1 VRKLSF
7 RTATG
12 NSHRAAAIS
21 PQNATGEYTS
31 MTLVETARHAR
42 QANRR
47 AMRVALPGALTAA
60 AVVIGAIPLLIQTV
74 LAMQGYFAQDDF
86 LITFR
91 AAHSSPVSPAFLFQ
105 DYNGHISPGMFL
117 YAWLVTAVAPLN
129 FPVAMVPLLLMR
141 VATVV
146 LFWRLLVRVFGRR
159 WALLVPLAVLSGCVV
174 VLLPTLWWAYAIEL
188 VPCQL
193 ALVCALHALVSYLRG
208 GGAKP
213 ATLTVV
219 WVVVGL
225 AFYEKALLF
234 AVVLVAAT
242 ALLTPGRLPLLTA
255 LRAHWRLWLAHAAV
269 GAAFLI
275 LHSAVSTTTVHAGT
289 VEHGAVLDLTRRVVV
304 DTFLVGV
311 FGGPWRPVNSVG
323 VTPSSAILVAVSLA
337 TVVIVVAGLL
347 VRRARAGLAWT
358 MLAGYLLLDVAMVAL
373 VRLGQIGP
381 LIGADPRY
389 TADAIL
395 VGALLGAFAFLR
407 PDDAPAPSKWERSL
421 ATGLAVLVL
430 ATSTVTLLRLSPEMR
445 FTEARSYV
453 DTASAAVA
461 ADPDLVVYDANVPD
475 DIMIGWFGD
484 DGRASRVLGLLPHP
498 PRFDGQSEH
507 LQLLD
512 ANGKPHPVTTL
523 QYAVP
528 AAAKGP
534 AKDCGWP
541 ITATPTA
548 IQLQSPVVN
557 RRVVMLD
564 YYTAGRSEG
573 LLVTGTTRTKV
584 QFHEGLHRLYVVVDA
599 EYDRIELSGLGTPV
613 CLAGLLVGIP

>member
-1 VRKLSF
+1 
-7 RTATG
+7 
-12 NSHRAAAIS
+12 
-21 PQNATGEYTS
+21 

-42 QANRR
+42 PASRR
-47 AMRVALPGALTAA
+47 TVRVAVPGTLTIAA
-60 AVVIGAIPLLIQTV
+60 TVVGAVPLLVQTV
-74 LAMQGYFAQDDF
+74 LAMQGFFAQDDF
-86 LITFR
+86 LITYF

-105 DYNGHISPGMFL
+105 DYNGHVSPGMFL

-141 VATVV
+141 AATVV

-159 WALLVPLAVLSGCVV
+159 WALLVPLAVVSGCVV

-208 GGAKP
+208 GGLRP
-213 ATLTVV
+213 AAYTVGWAV
-219 WVVVGL
+219 AGL

-234 AVVLVAAT
+234 AVVLVAVA
-242 ALLTPGRLPLLTA
+242 ALLTPGRLPLVTT
-255 LRAHWRLWLAHAAV
+255 LRTHWRLWLAHAAV
-269 GAAFLI
+269 VLGFLV
-275 LHSAVSTTTVHAGT
+275 LHSAASTTTVRA
-289 VEHGAVLDLTRRVVV
+289 GAVEGGALLDLARRVVV

-311 FGGPWRPVNSVG
+311 FGGPWRPVHAAG
-323 VTPSSAILVAVSLA
+323 ATPSTGVLVFVCLA
-337 TVVIVVAGLL
+337 TAAIVAAGLV
-347 VRRARAGLAWT
+347 VRRARAGLAWVL
-358 MLAGYLLLDVAMVAL
+358 LAGYLLLDVAMVAL

-381 LIGADPRY
+381 VIGADPRY
-389 TADAIL
+389 TADAIV

-407 PDDAPAPSKWERSL
+407 PGQAPTPPVWERGL
-421 ATGLAVLVL
+421 ATGLAVAVL

-453 DTASAAVA
+453 DTAAAAVA

-475 DIMIGWFGD
+475 DIMISWFGD

-498 PRFDGQSEH
+498 PEFDGQTEH

-528 AAAKGP
+528 AAAKP
-534 AKDCGWP
+534 PSKDCGWP
-541 ITATPTA
+541 ITATPTS
-548 IQLQSPVVN
+548 IQLRSPVEN

-564 YYTAGRSEG
+564 YYTASTGNAV
-573 LLVTGTTRTKV
+573 LVTGAVRTQV
-584 QFHEGLHRLYVVVDA
+584 QFRQGLHRLYVVIDA
-599 EYDRIELSGLGTPV
+599 AYDRIEVTGLGTPV
-613 CLAGLLVGIP
+613 CLAGLLVGVP